1 MVVHNTTISNRM
13 LNVFRD
19 AIRRDPEL
27 SKLSNML
34 CSPKTVDNEVTSG
47 DLKTYAKI
55 TSEIHEADKQ

>member
-1 MVVHNTTISNRM
+1 M